1 MVETHDHFTK
11 RLRKLGRKHA
21 QMTHGYTTK
30 ISKDGLIIVK
40 PKRAKRGTSGLQL
53 ILIAVMVLFVFKA
66 FALASIGPAAY
77 DERVSSL
84 REGTVV
90 ERAGAVVMAID
101 PISKALAEFAG
112 PILR

>member
-40 PKRAKRGTSGLQL
+40 PKRARRGTSGLQL
-53 ILIAVMVLFVFKA
+53 ILIAVMCLIVFKA
-66 FALASIGPAAY
+66 FALASIGPTAY

-84 REGTVV
+84 HEGTVV
-90 ERAGAVVMAID
+90 EQAGAFVMRAD
-101 PISKALAEFAG
+101 PITKAMAEFAG